1 MKPEQFISEQGLGKA
16 KKVLG
21 QSPALKCYY
30 LPKYEQYFTDKHG
43 FIYVLGMFGYFT
55 PSLGMVMDDLTND
68 GFLISDLK
76 HLVESLEI
84 LEKSGGYEA
93 VKAAVSNYRNSGDM
107 VTFSSL
113 EKRLKDHESI
123 YGGGDE

>member
-1 MKPEQFISEQGLGKA
+1 MKPEQFIRDFGVEKA

-55 PSLGMVMDDLTND
+55 PTLDMTMDDLTSN

-76 HLVESLEI
+76 QLVASLKLIES
-84 LEKSGGYEA
+84 KGGIEN
-93 VKAAVSNYRNSGDM
+93 VKEDELWANELGFGYKDLAQAI
-107 VTFSSL
+107 
-113 EKRLKDHESI
+113 KDHESI
-123 YGGGDE
+123 YGGGDES